1 MARNPSWYGPMG
13 ILFATTIVAMGT
25 SSLWAQAV
33 TATILGS
40 VADTSGAAVPDA
52 QVQVRNTGTGITQS
66 AVTDWAGRYRVTDL
80 GIGEYEVQAAKQ
92 GFQTVVRKGITLTVG
107 SEIVVDVS
115 LPVGQRFRAEQPGR
129 PERVRKP

>member
-1 MARNPSWYGPMG
+1 MAMNPRWYRPMG
-13 ILFATTIVAMGT
+13 VLFAATIAAMGT

-33 TATILGS
+33 TASILGS

-52 QVQVRNTGTGITQS
+52 RVQVRNTGTGIAQS
-66 AVTDWAGRYRVTDL
+66 VATDSAGRYRVTDL

-115 LPVGQRFRAEQPGR
+115 LPVGASQQTITVEAETT
-129 PERVRKP
+129 